1 MNMEPNADGGPRRRI
16 TIRRSRSGGF
26 GSGGF
31 SSGVSTRTEGMRE
44 TDDPEHD
51 EVDDVVDLNAISN
64 RLRSGDVPP
73 PEAPPADGRDTPASR
88 MNEVAMAGSAR
99 YAKEYRL
106 TLLHRLLMRRV
117 PLDQIARQLRVSIST
132 VEKDRI
138 ALKARL
144 RDAATQLNINE
155 LIGQQNEVY
164 DEIAGMAMRIASQ
177 ASPTQDENGQPV
189 QAVPA
194 AMRLAAMRT
203 ALAAQADR
211 TRFLS
216 SAGVFNVLSFRRA
229 EDGGDETD
237 VQVLMRMTSEALAQM
252 AGDSGDAF
260 GPLTFDSPEGSSG
273 DDEIQ
278 EL

>member
-1 MNMEPNADGGPRRRI
+1 MDPNTDGGARRRI
-16 TIRRSRSGGF
+16 VLRRSRGGGF
-26 GSGGF
+26 GGGGF
-31 SSGVSTRTEGMRE
+31 SASTSTRAEGMRE
-44 TDDPEHD
+44 TDDHPERD
-51 EVDDVVDLNAISN
+51 EVDDAVDLNTISN
-64 RLRSGDVPP
+64 RIQSGGVPAPVAPP
-73 PEAPPADGRDTPASR
+73 PGRDTPASR
-88 MNEVAMAGSAR
+88 MNDVAMAGSAR

-106 TLLHRLLMRRV
+106 TLLHRLLMRNV
-117 PLDQIARQLRVSIST
+117 PLDQIARQLGVSIST

-144 RDAATQLNINE
+144 RDAAMQLNVNE
-155 LIGQQNEVY
+155 LIGQQNAVY
-164 DEIAGMAMRIASQ
+164 DEISGMAMRVASQ
-177 ASPTQDENGQPV
+177 AGTSQDENGQQV
-189 QAVPA
+189 QAIPV

-216 SAGVFNVLSFRRA
+216 SAGVFDVLRFRRA

-237 VQVLMRMTSEALAQM
+237 IQMLMRMTGEALSQL
-252 AGDSGDAF
+252 AGGEGEGF
-260 GPLTFDSPEGSSG
+260 GPLTFDNPAGSSA